1 MLAHDFA
8 LMMTRL
14 PAEPRSLRD
23 SPSRHLVRILLVVF
37 AVWIVHLGET
47 AGAQQPLSRI
57 ADIRLLPREKAVLGL
72 PVKVRGVVTWRN
84 EKENLTIQDDSAGIW
99 ISLVEGRERQ
109 LWRGDDAVLEKV
121 REGMEVEI
129 EGRSDPGGY
138 ATLILPETMTIIGKK
153 PLPPP
158 ERMVP
163 ARFFSGS
170 DDCQRIEVRGV
181 VQGFVRTGN
190 GVTLMMDAN
199 PGRFSV
205 QVTRF
210 VAPDPMVLVDAEVM
224 LRGIA
229 ATIFNTRGEVTG
241 TRMLASVKGDLV
253 VEKPPPTP
261 DAVPM
266 VTLDRLLPF
275 RAEPLGPHL
284 VRVEGT
290 VTYSLPGKF
299 FYLQEGASAVRVET
313 TSIIVLKPGDRVEA
327 TGFVDIS
334 RLIGTLSDATV
345 RKTGVASVPEPVR
358 ISPEEIFDINDIAVR
373 AGQVALPHDYDGHL
387 IRCRARLLAVQ
398 AQPGGKTP
406 RALTMERSNTL
417 GKGTLI
423 FRALFDDV
431 KMKSLEELLPGS
443 ELELTG
449 LVQLDYAPN
458 NLHSRIMRTVPVN
471 LDLIL
476 RGASDVVVLSQ
487 PSWWTAQHLTAV
499 LAAVVLALG
508 GALVWSL
515 QLKRQVRRKT
525 KLLAREMHARRDASI
540 EFQATL
546 RERTRLAT
554 NLHDTLLQTI
564 SGLGFQ
570 IEACEAEVVQSQG
583 DDQGPGHLE
592 VARRMVDHAATELR
606 NSVWALRSLP
616 LNGMELPEALGAIA
630 RRLGAGHSTMIEVRA
645 DGDLSRVPDFI
656 AGNLLLFV
664 QEAVHN
670 SLKHGHPRAVM
681 IEIRMLEDPDRI
693 SLVVRDDGTGF
704 TPGAQAGVVQGHFGL
719 QGMRER
725 IERLD
730 GTLRIQ
736 SAPGKGTTLQAEVPL
751 RIYDDEMAGH
761 PVESETIP
769 A

>member
-1 MLAHDFA
+1 
-8 LMMTRL
+8 MTRQTAGL
-14 PAEPRSLRD
+14 RSPRKL
-23 SPSRHLVRILLVVF
+23 PSRQLVRTLLGLFV
-37 AVWIVHLGET
+37 AWIGHGGEM
-47 AGAQQPLSRI
+47 AWCEQPLSRI
-57 ADIRLLPREKAVLGL
+57 ADIRLLPREKAVLAL

-84 EKENLTIQDDSAGIW
+84 DKENLTIQDDSAGIW
-99 ISLVEGRERQ
+99 ISLVEAREHA
-109 LWRGDDAVLEKV
+109 LWKEDEAVLGRV
-121 REGMEVEI
+121 REGMELEI
-129 EGRSDPGGY
+129 EGLSDPGGY
-138 ATLILPETMTIIGKK
+138 ATLILPQTLRIIGKK
-153 PLPPP
+153 PLPPAEP
-158 ERMVP
+158 MNP
-163 ARFFSGS
+163 ARFFTGA

-181 VQGFVRTGN
+181 VQGFVKSGN
-190 GVTLMMDAN
+190 GVTLIMDAN
-199 PGRFSV
+199 PGRFSA

-210 VAPDPMVLVDAEVM
+210 VAPDPAALVDAEVT

-229 ATIFNTRGEVTG
+229 ATLFNTRGEVTG

-253 VEKPPPTP
+253 VDRPPPSP
-261 DAVPM
+261 DAVPK

-275 RAEPLGPHL
+275 RAEPVGPHR

-290 VTYSLPGKF
+290 VTYSLPGRF
-299 FYLQEGASAVRVET
+299 FYLQEGASAVRVE
-313 TSIIVLKPGDRVEA
+313 SASPIVLKPGDRVEA
-327 TGFVDIS
+327 VGFVDIS

-345 RKTGVASVPEPVR
+345 RKIGSAGVPEPVR
-358 ISPEEIFDINDIAVR
+358 INPEEILAINEISVK

-387 IRCRARLLAVQ
+387 IRCRARLLALQ
-398 AQPGGKTP
+398 SEPGEKSP
-406 RALTMERSNTL
+406 RVFTLERANTL

-423 FRALFDDV
+423 FRALFDDAR
-431 KMKSLEELLPGS
+431 MKFPQELIPGS

-449 LVQLDYAPN
+449 LVKLDYGPN
-458 NLHSRIMRTVPVN
+458 NVQSRITRTVPVN
-471 LDLIL
+471 LDIIL
-476 RGASDVVVLSQ
+476 RSPSDVVVLSQ
-487 PSWWTAQHLTAV
+487 PSWWTSEHLAAV
-499 LAAVVLALG
+499 LAAVVFALG
-508 GALVWSL
+508 GALAWNL

-570 IEACEAEVVQSQG
+570 IEACEAEVVAPQG
-583 DDQGPGHLE
+583 DDKTPGHLE

-630 RRLGAGHSTMIEVRA
+630 RRLGAGRSATIEVQA
-645 DGDLSRVPDFI
+645 DGNLSRVPDFI

-664 QEAVHN
+664 QEAIHN
-670 SLKHGHPRAVM
+670 SLKHGRPRAVM
-681 IEIRMLEDPDRI
+681 IEIRMLEEPARI
-693 SLVVRDDGTGF
+693 SLVVRDDGSGF

-730 GTLRIQ
+730 GSLRIH
-736 SAPGKGTTLQAEVPL
+736 SAPGNGTTLHAEVPL

-761 PVESETIP
+761 PVGPEATP

>member
-1 MLAHDFA
+1 MLALVFA
-8 LMMTRL
+8 LMTPRL
-14 PAEPRSLRD
+14 PIEHRSLRNVPAKLILGV
-23 SPSRHLVRILLVVF
+23 SAAWLGMSGEMVRS
-37 AVWIVHLGET
+37 AE
-47 AGAQQPLSRI
+47 PLTRI
-57 ADIRLLPREKAVLGL
+57 ADIRLLPREKAGLGL

-99 ISLVEGRERQ
+99 ISLVEARERG
-109 LWRGDDAVLEKV
+109 LWKGDDSILGKI
-121 REGMEVEI
+121 REGMELEI

-138 ATLILPETMTIIGKK
+138 ATLIIPESVTIVGKK
-153 PLPPP
+153 SLPMSNP
-158 ERMVP
+158 MVP
-163 ARFFSGS
+163 ARFFTGA

-181 VQGFVRTGN
+181 VQGFLPTGN
-190 GVTLMMDAN
+190 GVTLLVDAN
-199 PGRFSV
+199 PGRFSA
-205 QVTRF
+205 QVSKW
-210 VAPDPMVLVDAEVM
+210 VAPDPAALVDAEVK

-229 ATIFNTRGEVTG
+229 ATLFNTRGEVTG
-241 TRMLASVKGDLV
+241 TRMLVSVKSDLV
-253 VEKPPPTP
+253 VEKPPPAP
-261 DAVPM
+261 DAVPL

-275 RAEPLGPHL
+275 RADPMGPHR

-299 FYLQEGASAVRVET
+299 FYVQEGASAVRVET
-313 TSIIVLKPGDRVEA
+313 NSPIALMPGDRVEA
-327 TGFVDIS
+327 AGFVNMS

-345 RKTGVASVPEPVR
+345 RKTGVAGVPEPVR
-358 ISPEEIFDINDIAVR
+358 ISPEEILAINDVAVK

-387 IRCRARLLAVQ
+387 IRCRARLLAMQ
-398 AQPGGKTP
+398 TQPGGKTP
-406 RALTMERSNTL
+406 RALTLERSNTL
-417 GKGTLI
+417 GKGTI
-423 FRALFDDV
+423 VFRALFDDV
-431 KMKSLEELLPGS
+431 KMKSLADLVPGS
-443 ELELTG
+443 ELDLTG
-449 LVQLDYAPN
+449 LVQLDYAPGEQQ
-458 NLHSRIMRTVPVN
+458 SRITRTVPVN

-476 RGASDVVVLSQ
+476 RSAADVVVISK
-487 PSWWTAQHLTAV
+487 PSWWTAEHLTAV
-499 LAAVVLALG
+499 LAAVILALG

-525 KLLAREMHARRDASI
+525 KLLAKEMHARRDASI

-570 IEACEAEVVQSQG
+570 IEACEAEVVAPQG
-583 DDQGPGHLE
+583 DDNSPGHLE

-630 RRLGAGHSTMIEVRA
+630 RRLGAGHSVLIEVRA

-670 SLKHGHPRAVM
+670 SLKHGHPRQVV
-681 IEIRMLEDPDRI
+681 IEIRLLDDPDRI
-693 SLVVRDDGTGF
+693 SLQVRDDGSGF
-704 TPGAQAGVVQGHFGL
+704 TPGAEAGVVQGHFGL

-730 GTLRIQ
+730 GTLSIQ
-736 SAPGKGTTLQAEVPL
+736 SAPGKGTTLHAEVPL

-761 PVESETIP
+761 PVTSNAVP

>member
-1 MLAHDFA
+1 MVFSLCAVWLVHAGQTVFS
-8 LMMTRL
+8 
-14 PAEPRSLRD
+14 AEPL
-23 SPSRHLVRILLVVF
+23 
-37 AVWIVHLGET
+37 T
-47 AGAQQPLSRI
+47 RI
-57 ADIRLLPREKAVLGL
+57 ADIRLLPREKAGLAL
-72 PVKVRGVVTWRN
+72 PVKVRGVVTWKN

-99 ISLVEGRERQ
+99 ISLVEARERE
-109 LWRGDDAVLEKV
+109 LWKGGDAILGKV

-138 ATLILPETMTIIGKK
+138 ATLILPETLRILEKRPM
-153 PLPPP
+153 PPARP
-158 ERMVP
+158 MVP
-163 ARFFSGS
+163 ARFFTGA

-181 VQGFVRTGN
+181 VQGFLPTGN
-190 GVTLMMDAN
+190 GVTLLLDAN
-199 PGRFSV
+199 PGRFSAQISKGV
-205 QVTRF
+205 VPNP
-210 VAPDPMVLVDAEVM
+210 AALVDAEVKI
-224 LRGIA
+224 RGIV
-229 ATIFNTRGEVTG
+229 ATLFNTRGEVTG
-241 TRMLASVKGDLV
+241 TRMLVSVKGDLV
-253 VEKPPPTP
+253 VEKPPPPP
-261 DAVPM
+261 DSVPR

-275 RAEPLGPHL
+275 RPDPMGPHR

-290 VTYSLPGKF
+290 VTYSLNGKF

-313 TSIIVLKPGDRVEA
+313 NSPIVLMPGDRVEA
-327 TGFVDIS
+327 AGFVDIS

-345 RKTGVASVPEPVR
+345 RKTGVGGVPEPVR
-358 ISPEEIFDINDIAVR
+358 INPEEILALNDVAVK

-387 IRCRARLLAVQ
+387 IRCRARLLAMQ
-398 AQPGGKTP
+398 TERDSNDS
-406 RALTMERSNTL
+406 RALTLERPNML
-417 GKGTLI
+417 GKGTI
-423 FRALFDDV
+423 VFRALFDDV
-431 KMKSLEELLPGS
+431 KMKSLGDLVPGS
-443 ELELTG
+443 ELEITG

-458 NLHSRIMRTVPVN
+458 NLQSRITRTVPVG

-476 RGASDVVVLSQ
+476 RSPADVVVLSK
-487 PSWWTAQHLTAV
+487 PSWWTAEHLTAV

-508 GALVWSL
+508 GALLWSL

-570 IEACEAEVVQSQG
+570 IEACEAEVIAPLENEK
-583 DDQGPGHLE
+583 GPGHLE

-630 RRLGAGHSTMIEVRA
+630 RRLGAGHSAVIEVRA
-645 DGDLSRVPDFI
+645 DGDLTRVPDFI

-670 SLKHGHPRAVM
+670 SLKHGHPRQVK
-681 IEIRMLEDPDRI
+681 IETRLLDSPDRI
-693 SLVVRDDGTGF
+693 SLEVRDDGSGF
-704 TPGAQAGVVQGHFGL
+704 TPGSQAGVVQGHFGL

-730 GTLRIQ
+730 GTLSIR
-736 SAPGKGTTLQAEVPL
+736 SAPGQGTTLLAEVPL
-751 RIYDDEMAGH
+751 RIYDDEMTGQPASLESAG
-761 PVESETIP
+761 

>member
-1 MLAHDFA
+1 MITDDNA
-8 LMMTRL
+8 LKMTRP
-14 PAEPRSLRD
+14 PAEPQTPRELAGKLIASIF
-23 SPSRHLVRILLVVF
+23 PGVF
-37 AVWIVHLGET
+37 IAWACYSGEM
-47 AGAQQPLSRI
+47 AWSAEPLTRI
-57 ADIRLLPREKAVLGL
+57 ADIRLLPREKAVEAL

-84 EKENLTIQDDSAGIW
+84 EKENLTIQDESAGIW
-99 ISLVEGRERQ
+99 ISLVEARERE
-109 LWRGDDAVLEKV
+109 LWKGDDSVLGEL

-138 ATLILPETMTIIGKK
+138 ATLILPETLTITGRK
-153 PLPPP
+153 PMPPAKP
-158 ERMVP
+158 MVP
-163 ARFFSGS
+163 ARFFSGAE
-170 DDCQRIEVRGV
+170 DCQRIEVSGV
-181 VQGFVRTGN
+181 VRGFLPTGN
-190 GVTLMMDAN
+190 GVTLLVDAN
-199 PGRFSV
+199 PGRFSA
-205 QVTRF
+205 QVGRW
-210 VAPDPMVLVDAEVM
+210 VAPDPAALVDAEVRI
-224 LRGIA
+224 RGIA
-229 ATIFNTRGEVTG
+229 ATLFNTRGEVTG
-241 TRMLASVKGDLV
+241 TRMLVSVKSDLV
-253 VEKPPPTP
+253 VEKPPPAP

-275 RAEPLGPHL
+275 RAEPTGPHR

-290 VTYSLPGKF
+290 VTYSSLGKF

-313 TSIIVLKPGDRVEA
+313 SSSIALMPGDRVEA
-327 TGFVDIS
+327 AGFVDIS

-345 RKTGVASVPEPVR
+345 RKTGVAGLPEPVE
-358 ISPEEIFDINDIAVR
+358 ISPEEILAINDVAVK

-387 IRCRARLLAVQ
+387 IRCRARLLAMQ
-398 AQPGGKTP
+398 TEPGGKIP
-406 RALTMERSNTL
+406 RALTLERRNTL
-417 GKGTLI
+417 GKGTLV
-423 FRALFDDV
+423 FRALFDDAR
-431 KMKSLEELLPGS
+431 MKSLEKLVPGS
-443 ELELTG
+443 ELELIG
-449 LVQLDYAPN
+449 LVQLDYAPDDQQ
-458 NLHSRIMRTVPVN
+458 SRIIRTVPVN

-476 RGASDVVVLSQ
+476 RGPADVVVISK
-487 PSWWTAQHLTAV
+487 PSWWTAEHLTAV

-570 IEACEAEVVQSQG
+570 IEACEAEVVAPQG
-583 DDQGPGHLE
+583 DDNGPGHLE

-630 RRLGAGHSTMIEVRA
+630 RRLGAGHSALIEVRA
-645 DGDLSRVPDFI
+645 DGNLSRVPDFI

-670 SLKHGHPRAVM
+670 SLKHGHPRQVM
-681 IEIRMLEDPDRI
+681 IEIRLLDDPDRI
-693 SLVVRDDGTGF
+693 SLAVRDDGAGF
-704 TPGAQAGVVQGHFGL
+704 TPGAEAGVEQGHFGL

-725 IERLD
+725 VERLD
-730 GTLRIQ
+730 GSLRIQ
-736 SAPGKGTTLQAEVPL
+736 SAPGKGTTLHAEVPL
-751 RIYDDEMAGH
+751 RIYDDEMSGH
-761 PVESETIP
+761 PTASETVP